1 MMSMQDTENPVNPY
15 EIGGGN
21 GQTQANKQV
30 ETDVQLST
38 EDRLRQST
46 QEQLANKDW
55 ITVVPVVGKCYDKI
69 HTIREK
75 QLSLTQRLS
84 GETQTQ
90 NTLEVQ
96 LAREKSD
103 LQNFEAIVD
112 AVQRGDHNVDLSY
125 LGNTL
130 FYLLLTSCNYY
141 ADQQSPARTILDK
154 ASSQRK
160 DGDEL
165 LQHTA
170 TLSES
175 ELVFLK
181 DQFPTYR
188 QTFEENISDQTN
200 KIESSSRRNLG
211 HQEELEKLMGEINE
225 QNIVLRAALEV
236 LDEREIF
243 EGAPV
248 YADETA
254 DPEQVFQSYMDRIQ
268 WRTDRLNQKGRSVFN
283 WPGRQ
288 ELGDNWA
295 MFVKI
300 GNDHKLLNPRQVT
313 SPLYAH
319 SLIRYRV
326 PGTTIAVHSNS
337 LITTNRVHAMAVIDN
352 GIIQNQSYRQLEE
365 ISEQLER
372 DVPDMKYKI
381 R

>member
-1 MMSMQDTENPVNPY
+1 MQDTENPLGPF
-15 EIGGGN
+15 EKEDGN
-21 GQTQANKQV
+21 GQTQADEQV
-30 ETDVQLST
+30 EPDAEVSPK
-38 EDRLRQST
+38 DRLRRST

-55 ITVVPVVGKCYDKI
+55 ISTVPIVSECYDRI

-75 QLSLTQRLS
+75 QLTLTQKI
-84 GETQTQ
+84 GKEKQTKT
-90 NTLEVQ
+90 TLEDQ

-103 LQNFEAIVD
+103 LQKFEAIVD

-188 QTFEENISDQTN
+188 QTFEENISDLTN
-200 KIESSSRRNLG
+200 KIESSSRRILG

-225 QNIVLRAALEV
+225 QNIVLRAALDV
-236 LDEREIF
+236 LDEREIS
-243 EGAPV
+243 EGAPD

-254 DPEQVFQSYMDRIQ
+254 DPEQKFQAYVARIQ
-268 WRTDRLNQKGRSVFN
+268 WRTNRLKEKGRPVFN

-300 GNDHKLLNPRQVT
+300 GNDYKLLNPGQVT

-326 PGTTIAVHSNS
+326 PGTTTAVHSNS
-337 LITTNRVHAMAVIDN
+337 LIVTNKVHAMAVIDN
-352 GIIQNQSYRQLEE
+352 GIIQDRTYNQLQEVSL
-365 ISEQLER
+365 QLER
-372 DVPDMKYKI
+372 EVPDMKYKI